1 MVVALDAFGPV
12 TDNTGGLAEMAGL
25 PRRRSAST
33 TTRSTISNRRTDGGK
48 RIGSAGLG
56 ALVLFYAIEHNGT
69 RLGIDFGAIEAV
81 VLSHGH
87 WDHGGGLLKA
97 FELMQRGIA
106 RTEIPIYLHPG
117 MFAERGQ
124 RQPDGGVLPAAL
136 LPTPDELAEA
146 GAAPEVT
153 ARRSSCSTACST

>member
-1 MVVALDAFGPV
+1 MLFDAGPV
-12 TDNTGGLAEMAGL
+12 D
-25 PRRRSAST
+25 
-33 TTRSTISNRRTDGGK
+33 
-48 RIGSAGLG
+48 
-56 ALVLFYAIEHNGT
+56 YAVEHNGT

-97 FELMQRGIA
+97 FELIRAAAPQR
-106 RTEIPIYLHPG
+106 RTPIYLHPG

-136 LPTPDELAEA
+136 LPIA
-146 GAAPEVT
+146 GRTGAGRRRCRRSPT
-153 ARRSSCSTACST
+153 RRSSCSTACST